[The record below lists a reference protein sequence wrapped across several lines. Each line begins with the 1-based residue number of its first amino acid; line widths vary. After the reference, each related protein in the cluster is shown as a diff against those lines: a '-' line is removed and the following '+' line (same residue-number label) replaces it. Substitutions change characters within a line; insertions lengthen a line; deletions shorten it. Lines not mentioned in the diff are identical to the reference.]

1 MDDDLHSK
9 ILKPY
14 SDMISSL
21 ARKAGWDKL
30 RPNRMISFELAPAP
44 GEDNEALLCE
54 TIRISC
60 AAYCASAE
68 EARLLLPGLWLS

>member
-21 ARKAGWDKL
+21 ARKAGWDRLPPKQDDS
-30 RPNRMISFELAPAP
+30 SFGLAPAP
-44 GEDNEALLCE
+44 GEDNEAYALRNN
-54 TIRISC
+54 TD
-60 AAYCASAE
+60 
-68 EARLLLPGLWLS
+68 